1 MNISLKCNC
10 FHNIRK
16 NLYDI
21 DPFIFEFGSLLHRFF
36 DMMDVLVIH
45 SAFSASLFGLFDS
58 LVPLI
63 IQARKDW
70 KAELV
75 EID

>member
-1 MNISLKCNC
+1 MMGC
-10 FHNIRK
+10 FSNSFH
-16 NLYDI
+16 L
-21 DPFIFEFGSLLHRFF
+21 
-36 DMMDVLVIH
+36 
-45 SAFSASLFGLFDS
+45 SASLFGLFDS

-63 IQARKDW
+63 IRARKDW